1 MTTTFPSTSPPPVA
15 QTGAIAWVRKNL
27 FSSWFNTLL
36 TVLIVAILSGM
47 ALDFSQ
53 WALTEAKWDV
63 IPKNMGLFFTGRYPA
78 AQRWRMWTLFGMMVV
93 ISGMTWGILAHA
105 ATRLFSRR
113 IVIGF
118 AIGAIATM
126 LLPIHPRNHVILL
139 SFLVLLAAGAWC
151 GRWLTQTAPKVSQWW
166 PAGWVLAYVLSLWLL
181 AGGFGLKPVSSN
193 DWGGF
198 VLTVFMAVSSIV
210 LCFPAGVLLAL
221 GRRSDL
227 PIVRWLCTAFIEV
240 VRGVP
245 LIAWLFFGKFIF
257 PDFLPVGSPTPN
269 NLIRAIFVLA
279 MFSAAYLAENVR
291 GGLQAI
297 PRGQTEASQALG
309 LNPFLTTALI
319 VLPQALKISI
329 PAIVGQFISLFQ
341 DTTLLYL
348 VDVQELLS
356 MANTVLANPLF
367 LGRRGEVY
375 LFIGIIYWVSCYA
388 MSVGSRRLERA
399 LSAEYRPV
407 AIAGAG
413 VQQREVGGT

>member
-1 MTTTFPSTSPPPVA
+1 
-15 QTGAIAWVRKNL
+15 
-27 FSSWFNTLL
+27 
-36 TVLIVAILSGM
+36 
-47 ALDFSQ
+47 
-53 WALTEAKWDV
+53 
-63 IPKNMGLFFTGRYPA
+63 
-78 AQRWRMWTLFGMMVV
+78 
-93 ISGMTWGILAHA
+93 
-105 ATRLFSRR
+105 
-113 IVIGF
+113 
-118 AIGAIATM
+118 
-126 LLPIHPRNHVILL
+126 
-139 SFLVLLAAGAWC
+139 
-151 GRWLTQTAPKVSQWW
+151 
-166 PAGWVLAYVLSLWLL
+166 
-181 AGGFGLKPVSSN
+181 
-193 DWGGF
+193 
-198 VLTVFMAVSSIV
+198 
-210 LCFPAGVLLAL
+210 
-221 GRRSDL
+221 
-227 PIVRWLCTAFIEV
+227 
-240 VRGVP
+240 
-245 LIAWLFFGKFIF
+245 
-257 PDFLPVGSPTPN
+257 
-269 NLIRAIFVLA
+269 

-407 AIAGAG
+407 AIAGAE